1 MIKEFKI
8 NEILDAVNNISKKE
22 KSSTKIGEK
31 NNSTNKDDTLTLN
44 RRSKPNK
51 TEVLVLDQMIE

>member
-44 RRSKPNK
+44 RQSKPNK